1 LSEGAHDTGF
11 ASPPCFAHELA
22 LGDEGVEVVDAETA
36 RDVARWRKA
45 TREQLIAARLE
56 IPAAERQR
64 CADEI
69 AVELD
74 RLVGSTP
81 GRVVAVYWPFR
92 GELDLRRWMARKTMR
107 GVHIA
112 LPVVKAKGQPL
123 VFREL
128 RSDSRL
134 ERGIWNIPIPSDGR
148 DFSPDVVIAP
158 LVGYDL
164 AGYRLG
170 YGGGFYDR
178 TLAALLPR
186 PPVIGVA
193 HPVAAL
199 KTIWPQPHDIPM
211 DVIVT
216 GAGRVWRR
224 GETT

>member
-1 LSEGAHDTGF
+1 M
-11 ASPPCFAHELA
+11 
-22 LGDEGVEVVDAETA
+22 
-36 RDVARWRKA
+36 
-45 TREQLIAARLE
+45 REQLIAARLE
-56 IPAAERQR
+56 IPAQERQR
-64 CADEI
+64 CADEV
-69 AVELD
+69 AAELD
-74 RLVGSTP
+74 RLVGSAP

-186 PPVIGVA
+186 LPVIGVA